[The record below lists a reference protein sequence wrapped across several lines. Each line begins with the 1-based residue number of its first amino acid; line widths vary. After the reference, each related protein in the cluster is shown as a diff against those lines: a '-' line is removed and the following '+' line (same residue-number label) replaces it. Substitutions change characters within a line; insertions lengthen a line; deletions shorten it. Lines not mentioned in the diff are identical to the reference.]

1 MSTELIE
8 FFKFRSVWNYF
19 FNSVIDA
26 FDVFHSSI
34 ALLMYYWCIAF
45 LDEFIS
51 GINNQNLT
59 LQTYHKSIY
68 TGLHSNFKSF
78 TSFSWK
84 ISLIKCLIDRSFKIC
99 NNWNSFHNDKENIK
113 SNLIKNAY
121 PSFFINKII
130 KKYVDYKFS
139 SNWNQSKD
147 KSHVHYIK
155 LQYIGNPSHH
165 IKINL
170 SKLCNDFC
178 KENFNIKLVFNSFRF
193 ESYCWYK
200 FLMIWNFSSI

>member
-59 LQTYHKSIY
+59 LQTYHKSTY
-68 TGLHSNFKSF
+68 TGLPLNLKSFKSF
-78 TSFSWK
+78 SDKT
-84 ISLIKCLIDRSFKIC
+84 SLIKCLIGRLKFVI
-99 NNWNSFHNDKENIK
+99 IGT
-113 SNLIKNAY
+113 A
-121 PSFFINKII
+121 FI
-130 KKYVDYKFS
+130 
-139 SNWNQSKD
+139 
-147 KSHVHYIK
+147 
-155 LQYIGNPSHH
+155 
-165 IKINL
+165 
-170 SKLCNDFC
+170 
-178 KENFNIKLVFNSFRF
+178 
-193 ESYCWYK
+193 
-200 FLMIWNFSSI
+200 MT

>member
-1 MSTELIE
+1 MG
-8 FFKFRSVWNYF
+8 F
-19 FNSVIDA
+19 
-26 FDVFHSSI
+26 
-34 ALLMYYWCIAF
+34 
-45 LDEFIS
+45 
-51 GINNQNLT
+51 
-59 LQTYHKSIY
+59 HKSKLLSEYNLSKPKFYLRYVNNIAATFHNQQDSLNFLSLLNNRYSNIKFTIY
-68 TGLHSNFKSF
+68 Y
-78 TSFSWK
+78 
-84 ISLIKCLIDRSFKIC
+84 